1 MNIHRG
7 ICNRLLWMQDAY
19 KLTPAD
25 RVLQKTTFSFDV
37 SVWEFFWPL
46 MFGAALVVAEPG
58 GHRDTGYLVKTIV
71 DEKITTMHFVP
82 SMLQVF
88 LEDKDVRA
96 CKSIKRVICSGEALP
111 YDLQERFFELLNA
124 ELHNLYGPTEAAVDV
139 TYWACQPGSSLKT
152 VPIGRPIANTQTYIL
167 DRYMHPVPIGVSG
180 ELHLGGVQIARGYLN
195 RPELTA
201 EKFLPDPF
209 SREPGARLYKTGDL
223 CRYFPDGNIEYLGRN
238 DFQVK
243 IRGQRIE
250 IGEIEAVLSL
260 FPAVR
265 EVTVLAREDVAGD
278 KRLVAYIVSRQQAN
292 LDLEELRNFAR
303 DKLPSYMV
311 PSTIVRMETF
321 PLTSSGKVDR
331 RSLPVPE
338 RKRQMDRS
346 YVAPQGESERILAT
360 IWEELLQVD
369 KVGVRDNF
377 FDLGGHSLL
386 LVKMVPKVA
395 TAFGR
400 KVTIIDLFQRPTIKA
415 LAEFLSDDRKSGP
428 SFDRIRERAT
438 KQKDMLKSRRQTL
451 GRRGESK

>member
-1 MNIHRG
+1 
-7 ICNRLLWMQDAY
+7 
-19 KLTPAD
+19 
-25 RVLQKTTFSFDV
+25 
-37 SVWEFFWPL
+37 
-46 MFGAALVVAEPG
+46 
-58 GHRDTGYLVKTIV
+58 
-71 DEKITTMHFVP
+71 
-82 SMLQVF
+82 
-88 LEDKDVRA
+88 
-96 CKSIKRVICSGEALP
+96 
-111 YDLQERFFELLNA
+111 
-124 ELHNLYGPTEAAVDV
+124 
-139 TYWACQPGSSLKT
+139 
-152 VPIGRPIANTQTYIL
+152 
-167 DRYMHPVPIGVSG
+167 
-180 ELHLGGVQIARGYLN
+180 
-195 RPELTA
+195 
-201 EKFLPDPF
+201 
-209 SREPGARLYKTGDL
+209 
-223 CRYFPDGNIEYLGRN
+223 
-238 DFQVK
+238 
-243 IRGQRIE
+243 
-250 IGEIEAVLSL
+250 
-260 FPAVR
+260 
-265 EVTVLAREDVAGD
+265 VAGD